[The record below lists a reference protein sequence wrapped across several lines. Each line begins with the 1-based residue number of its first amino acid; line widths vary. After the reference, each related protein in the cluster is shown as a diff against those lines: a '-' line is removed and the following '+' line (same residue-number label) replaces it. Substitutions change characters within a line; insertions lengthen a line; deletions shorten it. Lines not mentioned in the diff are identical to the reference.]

1 MGKKFISAEGLEK
14 VKKELE
20 EIKKIKRP
28 ELIKRIQEAKEL
40 GDLSENADYHSAKED
55 QSFMEGKILELD
67 DLIKNS
73 VIIDN
78 SQKNNKIVSVGSIVK
93 VKNSS
98 GIQEYTIT
106 GSNEADPINGKISN
120 ESPLGKTMM
129 DKEVGNEFLI
139 TTPNGEAKYKILE
152 IK

>member
-1 MGKKFISAEGLEK
+1 MGKRFISANGLEK

-40 GDLSENADYHSAKED
+40 GDLSENADYHSAKEE
-55 QSFMEGKILELD
+55 QSFMEGKIL
-67 DLIKNS
+67 DLEDTIKNS
-73 VIIDN
+73 VIIN
-78 SQKNNKIVSVGSIVK
+78 NNQKNNEVIGVGSIVK
-93 VKNSS
+93 VKNSHS
-98 GIQEYTIT
+98 EQEYEIT

-120 ESPLGKTMM
+120 ESPLGREMI
-129 DKEVGNEFLI
+129 DKKAGDEFLI

>member
-1 MGKKFISAEGLEK
+1 MSKKFISADGLEK

-55 QSFMEGKILELD
+55 QSFMEGKVLELE

-78 SQKNNKIVSVGSIVK
+78 SQKNNKIVSVGSVVK
-93 VKNSS
+93 LKNIN
-98 GIQEYTIT
+98 GEKEYTIM

-120 ESPLGKTMM
+120 ESPLGKTMIN
-129 DKEVGNEFLI
+129 KKVGDEFLI
-139 TTPNGEAKYKILE
+139 TTPNGEVKYKILE

>member
-1 MGKKFISAEGLEK
+1 MSKRFISADGLEK

-55 QSFMEGKILELD
+55 QSFMEGKIL
-67 DLIKNS
+67 DLEDIIKNS

-78 SQKNNKIVSVGSIVK
+78 NQKNNGIVRVGSVVK
-93 VKNSS
+93 VKNSNS
-98 GIQEYTIT
+98 EQEYTIT

-120 ESPLGKTMM
+120 ESPLGKEMM
-129 DKEVGNEFLI
+129 DKKAGDEFLI
-139 TTPNGEAKYKILE
+139 TTPNGEIKYKILE